1 MISAEVKGAANVKQE
16 QHESCV
22 NAMKIFILSFANYI
36 KLCKYSLGLK

>member
-22 NAMKIFILSFANYI
+22 NAMKIFIL
-36 KLCKYSLGLK
+36 